1 MRTFLI
7 AIGGVCLGLCLLV
20 WLRSQITYR
29 VGRESLRVMLFNLTL
44 RRVPLQSI
52 KRVSKRVHGSSERW
66 ANTFWPS
73 HRQLVIH
80 HTGSARPLVI
90 TPANRYVVKAEL
102 LSIIGQVEE
111 ENEPALADLE
121 NADSEAEQA

>member
-1 MRTFLI
+1 MRTFLV
-7 AIGGVCLGLCLLV
+7 AIGGVFLGLGLLV

-29 VGRESLRVMLFNLTL
+29 VGRESLRVMLFNFTL
-44 RRVPLQSI
+44 RRVPLQNI
-52 KRVSKRVHGSSERW
+52 KRVSKRVHGAAERW

-80 HTGSARPLVI
+80 HTGSTRPLVI

-102 LSIIGQVEE
+102 LRIIGQVEE
-111 ENEPALADLE
+111 ENEPTLAGQDG
-121 NADSEAEQA
+121 AGAAAEKA